1 SNNDSAYMRKL
12 NRRKVKWIVREM
24 DKEELSVYWIAKIQ
38 GVTPQWVRRIYKMY
52 HETGQYP
59 YPKKPGRKP
68 KPITIEE
75 RGIVLQT
82 RKEHPVVG
90 AVTIEKILDEKGV
103 HMPHNR
109 IHKILKHEGLAIDE
123 PKKQKR
129 RKWIRYERRYS
140 NILWHADW
148 FENKDEQIIIFEDDA
163 SRFITG
169 FGVFGNAT
177 SKNAVLVFEQAIS
190 NYGAPKQLMTDHGI
204 QFTSIPRE
212 SCPDPRP
219 NVFQEILSKYFVKH
233 IKARVKHPQSN
244 GKVEKAIH
252 TIQVLRNHFPSWEE
266 TIGYYNFKR
275 PHSSLE
281 NGCLRTPYQAFIDKK
296 RKNNKKEV

>member
-1 SNNDSAYMRKL
+1 MRKL
-12 NRRKVKWIVREM
+12 NRRKIRWIVGEM

-38 GVTPQWVRRIYKMY
+38 GITPQWARRIHKIY

-75 RGIVLQT
+75 REIVLQT
-82 RKEHPVVG
+82 KKEHPVAG
-90 AVTIEKILDEKGV
+90 AVTIEKILDEKDI
-103 HMPHNR
+103 HIPHNR
-109 IHKILKHEGLAIDE
+109 IHKILKQEGLAVDE

-148 FENKDEQIIIFEDDA
+148 FENDGKQIIVFEDDA

-169 FGVFGNAT
+169 FGVFSNAT
-177 SKNAVLVFEQAIS
+177 AKNAVQALEQAMGK
-190 NYGAPKQLMTDHGI
+190 YGIPKQLMTDHGI
-204 QFTSIPRE
+204 QFTSIERK
-212 SCPDPRP
+212 SCSNPKP
-219 NVFQEILSKYFVKH
+219 NEFQRFLLQHGIKH

-252 TIQVLRNHFPSWEE
+252 TIQVLRNHFHSWGE
-266 TIGYYNFKR
+266 TIEYYNFKR

-281 NGCLRTPYQAFIDKK
+281 NGRLRTPYQAFVDKE

>member
-1 SNNDSAYMRKL
+1 
-12 NRRKVKWIVREM
+12 M

-109 IHKILKHEGLAIDE
+109 IHKILKQEGLAIDE